1 MGFGGGG
8 GSGHRGRTYA
18 SGTVR
23 GKRCTGCSAAD
34 NARKH
39 RRASRRLDTEFE
51 VVVARGAVRG
61 RFVAVERR
69 LHGCC
74 RSTRLPLT
82 DLRLPSAPCS
92 PAASHVEFVVLPEPV
107 AEGPGPA
114 KECRT
119 GQDRLLRRALT
130 RAAPASK
137 AVPSSVPA
145 RQGLT
150 QCGHRFL
157 PLGDIAG
164 RAQDQVHAGRGC
176 QHRPL
181 RRAAVGPKRPGLQGV
196 GDRHSREAE
205 PVP

>member
-145 RQGLT
+145 ARASLSAVT
-150 QCGHRFL
+150 ASSPWATSRAEHRIRSMPAGAASTARSAVL
-157 PLGDIAG
+157 P
-164 RAQDQVHAGRGC
+164 
-176 QHRPL
+176 
-181 RRAAVGPKRPGLQGV
+181 
-196 GDRHSREAE
+196 
-205 PVP
+205 